1 MQPTFYSDRAQFTV
15 TFPNLIRI
23 WKEEHPDIEINYVED
38 TSGTQDVPQG
48 VPQDVP
54 QGVPQDVPQG
64 VPQDVPQ
71 GVPQDVPQGVP
82 QDVPQDKELDAW
94 IEEQVATYPKITT
107 EELAKMSGKTSK
119 TIKRHILKMP
129 HIRFI
134 GSGYSGYWEVG
145 EKESDHDRKANKR
158 TKR

>member
-1 MQPTFYSDRAQFTV
+1 MKELKQQV
-15 TFPNLIRI
+15 II
-23 WKEEHPDIEINYVED
+23 EEHPDIEINYVED
-38 TSGTQDVPQG
+38 TSGTQG
-48 VPQDVP
+48 VTQDVT
-54 QGVPQDVPQG
+54 
-64 VPQDVPQ
+64 
-71 GVPQDVPQGVP
+71 

-107 EELAKMSGKTSK
+107 EELAKMCGKTTR
-119 TIKRHILKMP
+119 TIKRHITKMP

>member
-38 TSGTQDVPQG
+38 TSGT
-48 VPQDVP
+48 
-54 QGVPQDVPQG
+54 
-64 VPQDVPQ
+64 QDVPQ

>member
-38 TSGTQDVPQG
+38 TSGT
-48 VPQDVP
+48 
-54 QGVPQDVPQG
+54 
-64 VPQDVPQ
+64 QDVPQ

-145 EKESDHDRKANKR
+145 EKESDHDRKTNKR

>member
-48 VPQDVP
+48 VPQ
-54 QGVPQDVPQG
+54 GVPQDVPQG
-64 VPQDVPQ
+64 
-71 GVPQDVPQGVP
+71 
-82 QDVPQDKELDAW
+82 VPQDKELDAW

>member
-38 TSGTQDVPQG
+38 TSGT
-48 VPQDVP
+48 
-54 QGVPQDVPQG
+54 
-64 VPQDVPQ
+64 
-71 GVPQDVPQGVP
+71 QDVPQGVP

>member
-48 VPQDVP
+48 VPQ
-54 QGVPQDVPQG
+54 G
-64 VPQDVPQ
+64 
-71 GVPQDVPQGVP
+71 
-82 QDVPQDKELDAW
+82 VPQDKELDAW

>member
-54 QGVPQDVPQG
+54 QG
-64 VPQDVPQ
+64 
-71 GVPQDVPQGVP
+71 
-82 QDVPQDKELDAW
+82 VPQDKELDAW

>member
-38 TSGTQDVPQG
+38 TS
-48 VPQDVP
+48 
-54 QGVPQDVPQG
+54 
-64 VPQDVPQ
+64 
-71 GVPQDVPQGVP
+71 VPQDVPQGVP

-107 EELAKMSGKTSK
+107 EERAKMSGKTSK

>member
-38 TSGTQDVPQG
+38 TSGTQG
-48 VPQDVP
+48 
-54 QGVPQDVPQG
+54 
-64 VPQDVPQ
+64 
-71 GVPQDVPQGVP
+71 VPQGVP

>member
-38 TSGTQDVPQG
+38 TSGT
-48 VPQDVP
+48 
-54 QGVPQDVPQG
+54 
-64 VPQDVPQ
+64 
-71 GVPQDVPQGVP
+71 

>member
-48 VPQDVP
+48 
-54 QGVPQDVPQG
+54 
-64 VPQDVPQ
+64 
-71 GVPQDVPQGVP
+71 
-82 QDVPQDKELDAW
+82 VPQDKELDAW

>member
-38 TSGTQDVPQG
+38 TSGT
-48 VPQDVP
+48 
-54 QGVPQDVPQG
+54 
-64 VPQDVPQ
+64 
-71 GVPQDVPQGVP
+71 QGVP